1 MKKAILAVFLMA
13 LVLLPIV
20 GLAQETTEGKKILPD
35 KSANEYGICDI
46 LTLVNNI
53 VNIVVKIIVPL
64 IATAIIAWAG
74 LRMLTN
80 QGDSDIARQ
89 SKMIFLAVA
98 IGLIVMFASYAIV
111 GTVLVG
117 MGYTED
123 AFNWAPTCQ
132 YSG

>member
-1 MKKAILAVFLMA
+1 
-13 LVLLPIV
+13 
-20 GLAQETTEGKKILPD
+20 
-35 KSANEYGICDI
+35 
-46 LTLVNNI
+46 
-53 VNIVVKIIVPL
+53 
-64 IATAIIAWAG
+64 
-74 LRMLTN
+74 
-80 QGDSDIARQ
+80 
-89 SKMIFLAVA
+89 MIFLAVA